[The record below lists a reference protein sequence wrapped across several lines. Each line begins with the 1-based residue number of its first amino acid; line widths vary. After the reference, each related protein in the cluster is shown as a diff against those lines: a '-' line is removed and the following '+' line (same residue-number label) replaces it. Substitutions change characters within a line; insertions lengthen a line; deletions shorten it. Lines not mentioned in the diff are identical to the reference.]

1 MFPSWF
7 FLWLAHCSLCSCCE
21 LYLSLTLFLL
31 NLVFPRPS
39 LLRGSVS
46 PCRHQSASFGGRRG
60 HSCFLSAPWGRSM
73 QWCLLLIWAQGLRQA
88 PLPASGKIW
97 SLAQDRTG
105 GRAGGKGRLEPRPHP
120 SDGRKYSFQSP
131 VSPRGRKRCL
141 WEGAPVLF
149 SVAGEGLGIVG
160 CLPGWPKK
168 RSRRWEKD

>member
-1 MFPSWF
+1 MV
-7 FLWLAHCSLCSCCE
+7 FLVACPLQ
-21 LYLSLTLFLL
+21 FVLL
-31 NLVFPRPS
+31 LWA
-39 LLRGSVS
+39 LSVS
-46 PCRHQSASFGGRRG
+46 DIVFAELGFSETLSPQRLSFTLPSQSASFGGRRG